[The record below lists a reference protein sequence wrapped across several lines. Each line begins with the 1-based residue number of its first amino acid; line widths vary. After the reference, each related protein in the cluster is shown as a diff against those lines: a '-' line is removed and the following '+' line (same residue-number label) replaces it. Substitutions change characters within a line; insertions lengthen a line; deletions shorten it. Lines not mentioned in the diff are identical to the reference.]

1 MPTGA
6 FRAPVTGL
14 RPLERLRVRL
24 PLDSAFVPSVPAS
37 LYRRHRPRTF
47 DDVVGQD
54 HVVRTLRNA
63 IEQGKV
69 HHAYLFVGSRGT
81 GKTSMAK
88 ILAASLNCVR
98 GPTVT
103 PCGECES
110 CVAIANATSLDV
122 IEMDAA
128 SNNSVDDIRDLR
140 ERVNFAPVSGRH
152 KVYILDEA
160 HMLSTAA
167 WNAFLK
173 TLEEPPPHTIFVL
186 ATTEANKVLPTVVD
200 RCHRFDFTR
209 PSVPQ
214 IAAVVRRV
222 ADAEQ
227 IDIGDEAA
235 ALVARAATGSF
246 RDALGTLEQLVAY
259 SGRQI
264 ALEDVLAVLG
274 AADADLVFGAVDA
287 VAAGDARSA
296 LLAAARLAESGR
308 DLGRFFGDLEA
319 HARGL
324 MVVQTLGEVPAEL
337 RVTPE
342 QDERLAAQAG
352 AVAPADVVRLLDMIA
367 AALRALKDGADA
379 RTQLELALVKA
390 AEPATDPSMKALLA
404 RIERLEGRLSATS
417 PPAAPASR
425 APSEPATAAG
435 RTRVAVS
442 AQVEDQ
448 PSVAAATTVPGT
460 PDGGTAEAQAAAEQA
475 AASVA
480 ADLEGD
486 AKVTAVAVVEPD
498 AESAEPS
505 FAAGVELSLES
516 FTELWPAVLETLEGE
531 SPMLAAMLRE
541 ARPAELAGE
550 GLTLV
555 WPESAAFSKRAA
567 EDPAKREL
575 IAQCIRAVTGASLR
589 LAHELRADDE
599 LAPAEAPLSDDELV
613 ARFKA
618 EFDAEEL
625 PPPTE
630 EK

>member
-1 MPTGA
+1 
-6 FRAPVTGL
+6 
-14 RPLERLRVRL
+14 
-24 PLDSAFVPSVPAS
+24 VPQAPAS

-88 ILAASLNCVR
+88 ILAASLNCAH

-110 CVAIANATSLDV
+110 CVAIASATSLDV

-140 ERVNFAPVSGRH
+140 ERVGFAPVSGSH

-186 ATTEANKVLPTVVD
+186 ATTEAGKVLPTVVD
-200 RCHRFDFTR
+200 RCHRFDFAR
-209 PSVPQ
+209 PSAQQ

-222 ADAEQ
+222 AAAEEIEIPDDAT
-227 IDIGDEAA
+227 

-246 RDALGTLEQLVAY
+246 RDALGTLEQMVAY
-259 SGRQI
+259 SGRSI
-264 ALEDVLAVLG
+264 ALDDVLAVLG

-296 LLAAARLAESGR
+296 LLASARLAESGR

-319 HARGL
+319 HTRAL
-324 MVVQTLGEVPAEL
+324 MVVQALGEVPAEL

-342 QDERLAAQAG
+342 QDERLAAQAK
-352 AVAPADVVRLLDMIA
+352 AVPPADVVRLLDMIA

-390 AEPATDPSMKALLA
+390 AEPAHDPTAKALLA
-404 RIERLEGRLSATS
+404 RIERLEARAAGGA
-417 PPAAPASR
+417 PPAAPAAR

-435 RTRVAVS
+435 RTKVAVS

-448 PSVAAATTVPGT
+448 PPVAASTTLPGA
-460 PDGGTAEAQAAAEQA
+460 PEGGNPEAQKAAEE
-475 AASVA
+475 VA
-480 ADLEGD
+480 ATVSEELEQD
-486 AKVTAVAVVEPD
+486 ANVTAVAVVESD
-498 AESAEPS
+498 APTPSEPS
-505 FAAGVELSLES
+505 LELSLDA
-516 FTELWPAVLETLEGE
+516 FADVWPAVIESLEGE
-531 SPMLAAMLRE
+531 NGLLAALLRE
-541 ARPAELAGE
+541 ATPLELTGE
-550 GLTLV
+550 GLTLA
-555 WPESAAFSKRAA
+555 WPESAAFSKRQA

-575 IAQCIRAVTGASLR
+575 LAESIRAVTGASLR
-589 LAHELRADDE
+589 LAFELRADEEVASPGEPVDE
-599 LAPAEAPLSDDELV
+599 DELV
-613 ARFKA
+613 DRFKR
-618 EFDAEEL
+618 EFSAVEE

-630 EK
+630 ET